1 MLLERKTGFGR
12 GRSGPKTTV
21 PHHENYKGG
30 EEVAV
35 PVRYEIFF
43 RGTAQPCRLG
53 KTAGYRR
60 QLTLS
65 RLGKFFLVCYQSL
78 LACELF

>member
-35 PVRYEIFF
+35 PVRNDNFLGGLPSHAK
-43 RGTAQPCRLG
+43 GT
-53 KTAGYRR
+53 
-60 QLTLS
+60 
-65 RLGKFFLVCYQSL
+65 
-78 LACELF
+78 

>member
-21 PHHENYKGG
+21 PHHENCKGG

-35 PVRYEIFF
+35 RLGMKSF

-65 RLGKFFLVCYQSL
+65 RLEKKILVCYQSP